1 MEGSVFLLV
10 RRSSLRFWN
19 KAVFSWSS
27 WWFFSF
33 NKQCS
38 HSCFPI
44 RTSVY
49 FFSMCTK
56 SGTNQSREAALIWV
70 GGGKKSE
77 QYMTD
82 NSVFSKTV
90 TWSFFSSHIT
100 LPALIP

>member
-1 MEGSVFLLV
+1 
-10 RRSSLRFWN
+10 
-19 KAVFSWSS
+19 
-27 WWFFSF
+27 
-33 NKQCS
+33 
-38 HSCFPI
+38 
-44 RTSVY
+44 
-49 FFSMCTK
+49 MCTK

-82 NSVFSKTV
+82 NSIFSKTV